1 MSIFTHLKSFSK
13 NEVPAVTYG
22 PIHLFFGSQTGTA
35 SNFCKILS
43 QEATANNF
51 EPVVEDLI
59 DFEPEKIVMK
69 NLAIFCMATHGEG
82 EPTDNSKEFYGWLSD
97 PERLK
102 ESLKSMKFAVF
113 GLGNKQ
119 YQFFN
124 AMGKK
129 TNALL
134 EDLGAER

>member
-1 MSIFTHLKSFSK
+1 
-13 NEVPAVTYG
+13 
-22 PIHLFFGSQTGTA
+22 
-35 SNFCKILS
+35 
-43 QEATANNF
+43 
-51 EPVVEDLI
+51 
-59 DFEPEKIVMK
+59 MK

-82 EPTDNSKEFYGWLSD
+82 EPTDNAKEFYGWLSD

-102 ESLKSMKFAVF
+102 ESLKSMKFTVF